1 MMLFPFFSWVI
12 LIEFLGGGTFDF
24 LTADDHFAHD
34 FSHQRLSL
42 VSCFLHFLVAYLN
55 RTVEAAQVGNNADTK
70 GADAAVVSYNNLG
83 NGGHTNGVATQCAI
97 HLIFCRSLERRT
109 CGTHIDTVYQTD
121 FLLFGNLCGQV
132 DELVVVSLVHIRE
145 AWTCGEVL
153 ATQRMLG
160 EEVDVV
166 GDDHQVANL
175 EGGVHATG
183 SIRHEEGLDAQLV
196 HDAYG
201 ERYFLHGVALVIV
214 EAALH
219 GHDVYTT
226 KFTEDE
232 RTGVALDGRYGEVG
246 DFSVRNLQLVSY
258 F

>member
-1 MMLFPFFSWVI
+1 M
-12 LIEFLGGGTFDF
+12 
-24 LTADDHFAHD
+24 ADLDGI
-34 FSHQRLSL
+34 
-42 VSCFLHFLVAYLN
+42 
-55 RTVEAAQVGNNADTK
+55 VETTQVGDDADAER
-70 GADAAVVSYNNLG
+70 ADAAVMGHDDLR
-83 NGGHTNGVATQCAI
+83 NGGHADGVASQRAI
-97 HLIFCRSLERRT
+97 HLIFCRRLEGRT
-109 CGTHIDTVYQTD
+109 GNTDVDAVDQTD
-121 FLLFGNLCGQV
+121 FLLLGNLGGQI
-132 DELVVVSLVHIRE
+132 DELVVVSLVHVRE
-145 AWTCGEVL
+145 AGTRGEVL
-153 ATQRMLG
+153 AAQRVLG

-166 GDDHQVANL
+166 SDDHQVANL

-183 SIRHEEGLDAQLV
+183 SIRHEESLDAQLV

-226 KFTEDE
+226 KLTEDE